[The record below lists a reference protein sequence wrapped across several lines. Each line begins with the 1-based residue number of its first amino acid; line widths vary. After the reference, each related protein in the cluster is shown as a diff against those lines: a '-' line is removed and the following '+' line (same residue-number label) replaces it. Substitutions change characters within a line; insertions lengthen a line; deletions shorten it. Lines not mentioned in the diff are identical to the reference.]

1 MLTSVAIAAL
11 LLVGCGSGGSGT
23 NPPPQTHTIGGTV
36 SGLSGTGLV
45 LQNNGGNNLSI
56 SGNGSFTFSTA
67 IAAGGA
73 YSVAVLTQPSNPVQT
88 CTVAN
93 GTGTANAN
101 VTNVQ
106 VSCATTAYTIGGTV
120 SGLSGT
126 GLVLQNNGSN
136 NLSISGNGSFT
147 FSTAVT
153 AGSTYNVTILT
164 QPSTPAQ
171 TCTVANG
178 GGTANMNVTSVEV
191 SCAVTYTI
199 GGTVS
204 ALSGTGLV
212 LENDGGDNLPISVI
226 ASYPFP
232 FTFSA
237 AVTAGSTY
245 NVTVLTQ
252 PSNPAQKC
260 TVANGSGTANANVT
274 SVQVGCASPFTL
286 FSFDGTDGGN
296 PATALVQGTDG
307 NLYGTTGYGGANTG
321 CPYGCGTF
329 FRIST
334 SGELTTLYN
343 FCSQANC
350 TDGWAPSGPL
360 VLGIDGNF
368 YGITEFGGTGSA
380 GCPSPANCGTVFKV
394 TANGTLTTI
403 YNWCSQPNCADG
415 NYELL
420 SEPGPFV
427 QASDGNFYGVN
438 DAGGAGYGTA
448 FKLTPSGTLTT
459 LHNWC
464 SEPNCADG
472 WDAANGLIQ
481 ATDGN
486 FYGTTYRFGANG
498 LGTFFK
504 MTPSGT
510 LTTLYNFCSLGGS
523 SVCTD
528 GGFPFGPLTQASN
541 GDFYGTTSYG
551 GANLQSAACMA
562 QGITGG
568 YCGTVFEITASGTL
582 TTLYNFCS
590 QPNCTDGA
598 SPGFQLVQASDGNL
612 YGVTLAGGDP
622 SCPTANIPLGPG
634 CGTIFKL
641 TKSGALTTL
650 QVLDSEYQNPEAL
663 FQATLGTFYGET
675 VSGGGYG
682 SCFADSTCG
691 TVFSVAAGLPPFV
704 ETVPTTGQVGAAVS
718 ILGTNLTGATSVTFN
733 GTAAVFTIES
743 DTYINATVPTGATT
757 GTVSVVTPSGTLSSN
772 VNFVVSN

>member
-1 MLTSVAIAAL
+1 VKPYSFMLAAVAIAAL
-11 LLVGCGSGGSGT
+11 FLVGCGSGSSGT
-23 NPPPQTHTIGGTV
+23 NPPPQTYTIGGTV

-45 LQNNGGNNLSI
+45 LQNNGGNNLPI

-73 YSVAVLTQPSNPVQT
+73 YSVAVLTQPSNP
-88 CTVAN
+88 
-93 GTGTANAN
+93 
-101 VTNVQ
+101 
-106 VSCATTAYTIGGTV
+106 
-120 SGLSGT
+120 
-126 GLVLQNNGSN
+126 
-136 NLSISGNGSFT
+136 
-147 FSTAVT
+147 
-153 AGSTYNVTILT
+153 
-164 QPSTPAQ
+164 AQ

-178 GGTANMNVTSVEV
+178 GGTANTNVTSVQV

-212 LENDGGDNLPISVI
+212 LENNGGDNLAISVI
-226 ASYPFP
+226 EAYPFP
-232 FTFSA
+232 FIFSA
-237 AVTAGSTY
+237 AVAAGSAY

-307 NLYGTTGYGGANTG
+307 DLYGTTGYGGANTG

-350 TDGWAPSGPL
+350 TDGWAPSGTL

-394 TANGTLTTI
+394 TANGELTTI

-427 QASDGNFYGVN
+427 QGSDGNFYGVN

-472 WDAANGLIQ
+472 WDAGNGLIQ

-523 SVCTD
+523 PVCTD
-528 GGFPFGPLTQASN
+528 GGFPFGPLTPASN

-551 GANLQSAACMA
+551 GANEQSAACMA
-562 QGITGG
+562 QGAQGVLGG
-568 YCGTVFEITASGTL
+568 YCGTVFKITPSGTL
-582 TTLYNFCS
+582 TTVYNFCS

-598 SPGFQLVQASDGNL
+598 SPGFQLAQASDGNL

-663 FQATLGTFYGET
+663 VQATLGTFYGET
-675 VSGGGYG
+675 VSGGGYYG
-682 SCFADSTCG
+682 GCFANSTCG
-691 TVFSVAAGLPPFV
+691 TVFNVAAGLPPFV

-757 GTVSVVTPSGTLSSN
+757 GTVSVITPTGTLSSN

>member
-1 MLTSVAIAAL
+1 MLAAVAIAAL
-11 LLVGCGSGGSGT
+11 FLVGCGSGGSGT
-23 NPPPQTHTIGGTV
+23 NPPPQTYTVGGTV

-56 SGNGSFTFSTA
+56 SENGSFTFSTA

-93 GTGTANAN
+93 GTGIANTN

-106 VSCATTAYTIGGTV
+106 VSCATTTYTIGGTV
-120 SGLSGT
+120 WGLSGT
-126 GLVLQNNGSN
+126 GLVLQNNGGN
-136 NLSISGNGSFT
+136 NLSISENGSFT
-147 FSTAVT
+147 FSTAIA
-153 AGSTYNVTILT
+153 AGGAYS
-164 QPSTPAQ
+164 
-171 TCTVANG
+171 VA
-178 GGTANMNVTSVEV
+178 
-191 SCAVTYTI
+191 
-199 GGTVS
+199 
-204 ALSGTGLV
+204 
-212 LENDGGDNLPISVI
+212 
-226 ASYPFP
+226 
-232 FTFSA
+232 
-237 AVTAGSTY
+237 
-245 NVTVLTQ
+245 VLTQ
-252 PSNPAQKC
+252 PSNPVQTC

-274 SVQVGCASPFTL
+274 GVLVGCASPFTL
-286 FSFDGTDGGN
+286 FMFDGADGSN
-296 PATALVQGTDG
+296 PTTALVQGPDG
-307 NLYGTTGYGGANTG
+307 NLYGTTFSGGSDTG
-321 CPYGCGTF
+321 CRYSCGTF

-343 FCSQANC
+343 FCTQPNC
-350 TDGWAPSGPL
+350 ADGAGPTGPL
-360 VLGIDGNF
+360 VLGADGNF
-368 YGITEFGGTGSA
+368 YGITEIGGTGSE

-394 TANGTLTTI
+394 TPNGTLTTI

-415 NYELL
+415 NYEFLP
-420 SEPGPFV
+420 EPSTFV

-438 DAGGAGYGTA
+438 DSGGASGFGTA

-510 LTTLYNFCSLGGS
+510 LTTLYNFCSLGGFPA
-523 SVCTD
+523 CTD

-551 GANLQSAACMA
+551 GANEQSAACMA
-562 QGITGG
+562 QGIQGG
-568 YCGTVFEITASGTL
+568 YCGTVFKITPSGTL
-582 TTLYNFCS
+582 TTLYSFCS

-598 SPGFQLVQASDGNL
+598 SPGFQLVQASDGNF

-622 SCPTANIPLGPG
+622 SCTTSIVPLGPG

-641 TKSGALTTL
+641 TESGALTTL
-650 QVLDSEYQNPEAL
+650 QVFDGGYQNPEAII
-663 FQATLGTFYGET
+663 QATLGTFYGET
-675 VSGGGYG
+675 VEGGYSECNHG
-682 SCFADSTCG
+682 DCGTGYG

-704 ETVPTTGQVGAAVS
+704 ETVPPTGQVGAAVS

-733 GTAAVFTIES
+733 GTAAAFEVVSASEIT
-743 DTYINATVPTGATT
+743 ATVPANATT
-757 GTVSVVTPSGTLSSN
+757 GLVEVTTPSGTLSSN
-772 VNFVVSN
+772 VNFVVETP

>member
-1 MLTSVAIAAL
+1 VKRYGFMFAAVAIAVL
-11 LLVGCGSGGSGT
+11 FLVGCGSGGSGT
-23 NPPPQTHTIGGTV
+23 KLPPQTHTIGGTV

-45 LQNNGGNNLSI
+45 LQNNSSSNLSI
-56 SGNGSFTFSTA
+56 SGNGNFTFSTP

-73 YSVAVLTQPSNPVQT
+73 YRVTVLTQPSNPTQT

-93 GTGTANAN
+93 GSGTANAN
-101 VTNVQ
+101 VTSVQ
-106 VSCATTAYTIGGTV
+106 VSCAV
-120 SGLSGT
+120 
-126 GLVLQNNGSN
+126 
-136 NLSISGNGSFT
+136 
-147 FSTAVT
+147 
-153 AGSTYNVTILT
+153 
-164 QPSTPAQ
+164 
-171 TCTVANG
+171 
-178 GGTANMNVTSVEV
+178 
-191 SCAVTYTI
+191 AVTYTI

-204 ALSGTGLV
+204 GLAGTGLV
-212 LENDGGDNLPISVI
+212 LQNNGGNNLAVSESE
-226 ASYPFP
+226 AFPFP

-274 SVQVGCASPFTL
+274 SVQVGCASPSTL
-286 FSFDGTDGGN
+286 FSFDKTDGGN
-296 PATALVQGTDG
+296 PATALVQGLDG
-307 NLYGTTGYGGANTG
+307 NLYGTTFAGGANTG
-321 CPYGCGTF
+321 CPFGCGTF

-334 SGELTTLYN
+334 IGELTTLYN

-350 TDGWAPSGPL
+350 TDGWGPSGPL

-368 YGITEFGGTGSA
+368 YGITEFGGTGSS

-394 TANGTLTTI
+394 TPNGTLTTI
-403 YNWCSQPNCADG
+403 YNWCSQLNCADG

-420 SEPGPFV
+420 TEPGPFV
-427 QASDGNFYGVN
+427 QGSDGNFYGVN

-464 SEPNCADG
+464 SQPNCADG
-472 WDAANGLIQ
+472 WDAGNGLIQ

-510 LTTLYNFCSLGGS
+510 LTTLYNFCSQGGLP
-523 SVCTD
+523 VCAD
-528 GGFPFGPLTQASN
+528 GGFPVGPLIQASD

-551 GANLQSAACMA
+551 GANEQSAACMA

-568 YCGTVFEITASGTL
+568 YCGTVFKITASGTL

-590 QPNCTDGA
+590 EVNCTDGA
-598 SPGFQLVQASDGNL
+598 SPGFQLVQASDGNF
-612 YGVTLAGGDP
+612 YGVTLAGGYS
-622 SCPTANIPLGPG
+622 SCISSLPLGPG

-641 TKSGALTTL
+641 TGSGALTTL
-650 QVLDSEYQNPEAL
+650 QVPDSEYEYPETL
-663 FQATLGTFYGET
+663 IQATLGTFYGET

-682 SCFADSTCG
+682 SCFANLTCG
-691 TVFSVAAGLPPFV
+691 TVFSLSAGLAPFV
-704 ETVPTTGQVGAAVS
+704 ETVPTTGQVGAAVT

-757 GTVSVVTPSGTLSSN
+757 GTVSVVTPSGTLSGN

>member
-1 MLTSVAIAAL
+1 MKPYGFMLAAVAIAAL
-11 LLVGCGSGGSGT
+11 FLVGCGSGGSGT
-23 NPPPQTHTIGGTV
+23 NPPPQTYIIGGTV

-73 YSVAVLTQPSNPVQT
+73 YSVAVLTQPSNPAQT

-93 GTGTANAN
+93 GSGTANAN

-106 VSCATTAYTIGGTV
+106 
-120 SGLSGT
+120 
-126 GLVLQNNGSN
+126 
-136 NLSISGNGSFT
+136 
-147 FSTAVT
+147 
-153 AGSTYNVTILT
+153 
-164 QPSTPAQ
+164 
-171 TCTVANG
+171 
-178 GGTANMNVTSVEV
+178 V

-212 LENDGGDNLPISVI
+212 LENNGGDNLAISVI

-260 TVANGSGTANANVT
+260 TVVNGSGTANANVT

-307 NLYGTTGYGGANTG
+307 NLYGTTFAGGANTG

-350 TDGWAPSGPL
+350 ADGSGPSGQL

-394 TANGTLTTI
+394 TPNGTLTTI
-403 YNWCSQPNCADG
+403 YNWCSQLNCADG

-420 SEPGPFV
+420 TEPGPFV
-427 QASDGNFYGVN
+427 QGSDGNFYGVN
-438 DAGGAGYGTA
+438 DAGGLGYGTA

-472 WDAANGLIQ
+472 WDAGNGLIQ

-498 LGTFFK
+498 IGTFFK

-528 GGFPFGPLTQASN
+528 GGFPVGPLTQASN

-551 GANLQSAACMA
+551 GANEQSAACMA

-568 YCGTVFEITASGTL
+568 YCGTVFEITASGSL

-612 YGVTLAGGDP
+612 YGVTLAGGYS
-622 SCPTANIPLGPG
+622 SCTSSLPLGPG

-650 QVLDSEYQNPEAL
+650 QVLDGEYQNPEAL

-704 ETVPTTGQVGAAVS
+704 ETVPTTGQVGEAVS

-733 GTAAVFTIES
+733 GTVAVFTIES
-743 DTYINATVPTGATT
+743 DNYINATVPTGATT

>member
-1 MLTSVAIAAL
+1 VKPYGFMLVAVAIAAL
-11 LLVGCGSGGSGT
+11 FLVGCGSGGSGT
-23 NPPPQTHTIGGTV
+23 NPPPQTYIIGGTV

-73 YSVAVLTQPSNPVQT
+73 YSVAVLTQPSNPAQT

-93 GTGTANAN
+93 GSGTANTN

-106 VSCATTAYTIGGTV
+106 VSCATTTYTIGGTV
-120 SGLSGT
+120 SGLSGV
-126 GLVLQNNGSN
+126 GLVLQDNGGN
-136 NLSISGNGSFT
+136 NLSINGNGSFT
-147 FSTAVT
+147 FSTAIA
-153 AGSTYNVTILT
+153 AGGAYS
-164 QPSTPAQ
+164 
-171 TCTVANG
+171 VA
-178 GGTANMNVTSVEV
+178 
-191 SCAVTYTI
+191 
-199 GGTVS
+199 
-204 ALSGTGLV
+204 
-212 LENDGGDNLPISVI
+212 
-226 ASYPFP
+226 
-232 FTFSA
+232 
-237 AVTAGSTY
+237 
-245 NVTVLTQ
+245 VLTQ
-252 PSNPAQKC
+252 PSNPAQTC

-274 SVQVGCASPFTL
+274 DVQVTCALGSAPGTL
-286 FSFDGTDGGN
+286 FTFDKTDGGN

-307 NLYGTTGYGGANTG
+307 NLYGTTVFGGTNTG
-321 CPYGCGTF
+321 CGYGTVFGCGTF

-334 SGELTTLYN
+334 SGELTTLYT

-380 GCPSPANCGTVFKV
+380 GCPSSANCGTVFKV
-394 TANGTLTTI
+394 TANGELTTI

-420 SEPGPFV
+420 AEPGPFV
-427 QASDGNFYGVN
+427 QGSDGNFYGVN

-459 LHNWC
+459 LHTWC

-622 SCPTANIPLGPG
+622 ICSFNLPLGPG

-641 TKSGALTTL
+641 TESGALTTL
-650 QVLDSEYQNPEAL
+650 QVLDSESEYPEAL

-675 VSGGGYG
+675 VNGGSYG
-682 SCFADSTCG
+682 GCFPNSTCG

-704 ETVPTTGQVGAAVS
+704 ETVPTTGQVGETVS

-757 GTVSVVTPSGTLSSN
+757 GTVSVVTPSGTLLSN

>member
-1 MLTSVAIAAL
+1 VKPYGFMLAAVAIAAL
-11 LLVGCGSGGSGT
+11 FLVGCGSGGSGT
-23 NPPPQTHTIGGTV
+23 NPPPQTYIIGGTV

-93 GTGTANAN
+93 GSGTANAN

-106 VSCATTAYTIGGTV
+106 
-120 SGLSGT
+120 
-126 GLVLQNNGSN
+126 
-136 NLSISGNGSFT
+136 
-147 FSTAVT
+147 
-153 AGSTYNVTILT
+153 
-164 QPSTPAQ
+164 
-171 TCTVANG
+171 
-178 GGTANMNVTSVEV
+178 V

-212 LENDGGDNLPISVI
+212 LENNGGDNLAISVI

-260 TVANGSGTANANVT
+260 TVVNGSGTANANVT

-307 NLYGTTGYGGANTG
+307 NLYGTTFAGGANTG

-350 TDGWAPSGPL
+350 ADGSGPSGQL

-394 TANGTLTTI
+394 TPNGTLTTI
-403 YNWCSQPNCADG
+403 YNWCSQLNCADG

-420 SEPGPFV
+420 TEPGPFV
-427 QASDGNFYGVN
+427 QGGDGNFYGVN
-438 DAGGAGYGTA
+438 DAGGLGYGTA

-472 WDAANGLIQ
+472 WDAGNGLIQ

-498 LGTFFK
+498 IGTFFK

-528 GGFPFGPLTQASN
+528 GGFPVGPLTQASN

-551 GANLQSAACMA
+551 GANEQSAACMA

-568 YCGTVFEITASGTL
+568 YCGTVFEITASGSL

-612 YGVTLAGGDP
+612 YGVTLAGGYS
-622 SCPTANIPLGPG
+622 SCTSSLPLGPG

-650 QVLDSEYQNPEAL
+650 QVLDGEYQNPEAL

-704 ETVPTTGQVGAAVS
+704 ETVPTTGQVGEAVS

-733 GTAAVFTIES
+733 GTVAVFTIES

>member
-1 MLTSVAIAAL
+1 VKPYGFMLATVAIAAL
-11 LLVGCGSGGSGT
+11 FLAGCGSRGSGT
-23 NPPPQTHTIGGTV
+23 NPPPPTYTIGGTV

-45 LQNNGGNNLSI
+45 LQNNGSNSLSI
-56 SGNGSFTFSTA
+56 SGNGIFTFSTA

-73 YSVAVLTQPSNPVQT
+73 YSVAVLTQPSNP
-88 CTVAN
+88 
-93 GTGTANAN
+93 
-101 VTNVQ
+101 
-106 VSCATTAYTIGGTV
+106 
-120 SGLSGT
+120 
-126 GLVLQNNGSN
+126 
-136 NLSISGNGSFT
+136 
-147 FSTAVT
+147 
-153 AGSTYNVTILT
+153 
-164 QPSTPAQ
+164 AQ

-178 GGTANMNVTSVEV
+178 GGTANTNVTSVQV
-191 SCAVTYTI
+191 SCAVIYTV
-199 GGTVS
+199 GGTLS

-212 LENDGGDNLPISVI
+212 LENNGGDNLAISVI
-226 ASYPFP
+226 AAYPFS

-260 TVANGSGTANANVT
+260 TVFNGSGTANANVT

-286 FSFDGTDGGN
+286 FSFDKTDGGN

-307 NLYGTTGYGGANTG
+307 NLYGTTLYGGTNTG
-321 CPYGCGTF
+321 CGYGLVYGCGTF

-380 GCPSPANCGTVFKV
+380 GCPSPANCGTVFKL
-394 TANGTLTTI
+394 TPDGTLTTI

-415 NYELL
+415 NYEFET
-420 SEPGPFV
+420 EPGTFV

-438 DAGGAGYGTA
+438 ESGGAAGKGTA
-448 FKLTPSGTLTT
+448 FKLTPSGALTT
-459 LHNWC
+459 IHTWC
-464 SEPNCADG
+464 SQPNCADG
-472 WDAANGLIQ
+472 WYAGGLVQ

-486 FYGTTYRFGANG
+486 FYGTTYGGGTNNV
-498 LGTFFK
+498 GTFFK
-504 MTPSGT
+504 MTSSGT
-510 LTTLYNFCSLGGS
+510 VTTLYNFCSLGGWP
-523 SVCTD
+523 VCTD
-528 GGFPFGPLTQASN
+528 GAWPFGPLTQAGN
-541 GDFYGTTSYG
+541 GNFYGTTSFG
-551 GANLQSAACMA
+551 GANETSAGCMA
-562 QGITGG
+562 QGNIGG
-568 YCGTVFEITASGTL
+568 IGGIFACGTVFEITASGTL
-582 TTLYNFCS
+582 TTVYNFCS
-590 QPNCTDGA
+590 QPTCTDGA

-622 SCPTANIPLGPG
+622 SCPTANVPLGPG

-641 TKSGALTTL
+641 TESGALTTL

-675 VSGGGYG
+675 AQGGGYG
-682 SCFADSTCG
+682 GCFGTCG

-757 GTVSVVTPSGTLSSN
+757 GTVSVATPSGTISGN